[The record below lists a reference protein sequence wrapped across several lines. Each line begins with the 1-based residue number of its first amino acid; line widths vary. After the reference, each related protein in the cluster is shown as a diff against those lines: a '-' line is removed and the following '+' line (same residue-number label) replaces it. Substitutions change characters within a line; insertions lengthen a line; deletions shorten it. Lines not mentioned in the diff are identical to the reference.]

1 MNKQKYKLYKKEIN
15 AEIREIRFSLEN
27 LMNYGVTGVLAI
39 VGGSLITSG
48 AVAQINGLEDT
59 GLIYLFGGLASL
71 ASATIAKKNVFVKE
85 EDKLANQAEILK
97 LQKEKLELLKQY
109 KPESKLVGISEKFIK
124 NKDNKNKKK
133 NIQAKHKL
141 YRRNIN
147 NQIASIRFNP
157 ARYVYYMYAVLTFF
171 VGMTVATVGSLW
183 DADERT
189 MTILRGFGA
198 AIGLA
203 IPTIFLIAARLSK
216 EEKARIKELRGK
228 KKELLTKR
236 KEELHNLKC
245 EYNNVYNIVD
255 GQLLTRK

>member
-1 MNKQKYKLYKKEIN
+1 M
-15 AEIREIRFSLEN
+15 
-27 LMNYGVTGVLAI
+27 
-39 VGGSLITSG
+39 VGGSLIAFG
-48 AVAQINGLEDT
+48 AGAQINGLEDT

-71 ASATIAKKNVFVKE
+71 ASATIAKKNVFVRE
-85 EDKLANQAEILK
+85 DDKLANQAKVLE

-133 NIQAKHKL
+133 NIRAKHKL
-141 YRRNIN
+141 YRKNIN

-157 ARYVYYMYAVLTFF
+157 ARYVYYMYTVLTFF

-183 DADERT
+183 DVDERT
-189 MTILRGFGA
+189 MTILCGFGA

-216 EEKARIKELRGK
+216 EEKAGIKELRGQ
-228 KKELLTKR
+228 KKELLVKR
-236 KEELHNLKC
+236 KAELHNLKHRC
-245 EYNNVYNIVD
+245 NNVYNIED
-255 GQLLTRK
+255 GQLLTLK